1 MTFVTENGSVDLF
14 ALELIWTDNA
24 CLLSLKGGARDDL
37 CVVVAYIGNVT
48 GKSIYFKDII
58 ICLRI
63 FSGTNNWLL
72 NSQRMLIQFCC
83 LWS

>member
-24 CLLSLKGGARDDL
+24 WLLSLKDGVKDDL

-58 ICLRI
+58 IWLRI
-63 FSGTNNWLL
+63 YQTITF
-72 NSQRMLIQFCC
+72 F
-83 LWS
+83 LWHQ